1 MKITIDKT
9 ANNTKLLKLMADKDS
24 QKALAAREAFAA
36 FITTPILQVI
46 ESEPVIGNLF
56 TTWTYDYGTPSSIP
70 LAPLFDVKQADFI
83 KVWAQSRPGGL
94 ASSSNSDVSELM
106 VMTYALQSAVSFPLN
121 YLRAARVD
129 VVAAYLQRM
138 AQEFLY
144 KQEANSFAVLA
155 AVAAQSQFYYKG
167 VLTNQVIRSHT
178 QGTVIPQD
186 LSLLFT
192 LMSRV
197 NSSWV
202 GGTPAGAGRAITTL
216 VGSPEF
222 HQAIRNM
229 AFEPLNTTAST
240 YPLGGPQEFR
250 EDIYKAVGNPSI
262 YGMELV
268 NVYDMGQGF
277 PYNVVFSAY
286 ANGPTV
292 YNYPGFGQGIGSATT
307 AVFSP
312 GSEQVVLGID
322 KRQDF
327 LARLV
332 ETNPDDGSTLSVLTD
347 NQWSVRSEEI
357 GFYAKL
363 REGRVALDG
372 RNVVGLVF

>member
-9 ANNTKLLKLMADKDS
+9 ENNSKLLRLMADKNTL
-24 QKALAAREAFAA
+24 KAMAAREAFAA
-36 FITTPILQVI
+36 FITQPILQVI
-46 ESEPVIGNLF
+46 QSEPVIGNLF

-70 LAPLFDVKQADFI
+70 LAPLFDVKQQDFI

-94 ASSSNSDVSELM
+94 ATSSNSDVSELM

-144 KQEANSFAVLA
+144 KQEANSFAVLG
-155 AVAAQSQFYYKG
+155 AVAAQSQYYNKG
-167 VLTNQVIRSHT
+167 TLTNQVIRSAA
-178 QGTVIPQD
+178 QGSVIPQD
-186 LSLLFT
+186 ISALIT

-202 GGTPAGAGRAITTL
+202 GGTPAGASRAITTL

-222 HQAIRNM
+222 QQQIRNM
-229 AFEPLNTTAST
+229 AFEPLNTRANT
-240 YPLGGPQEFR
+240 YPLGGPDEFR
-250 EDIYKAVGNPSI
+250 DDIYKSVGNPSI

-268 NVYDMGQGF
+268 TVYDMGQGY
-277 PYNVVFSAY
+277 PYNIVFGTYAGSTAY
-286 ANGPTV
+286 AG
-292 YNYPGFGQGIGSATT
+292 YASAGT
-307 AVFSP
+307 AAFSP
-312 GSEQVVLGID
+312 GSEQLVLGID

-347 NQWSVRSEEI
+347 NQWTIRSEEI

-372 RNVVGLVF
+372 RNVVGLVY

>member
-1 MKITIDKT
+1 MKITIEKT
-9 ANNTKLLKLMADKDS
+9 ENNSKLLKLMADKNAL
-24 QKALAAREAFAA
+24 KAQAAREAFAA
-36 FITTPILQVI
+36 FITQPILKVI

-56 TTWTYDYGTPSSIP
+56 ITWTYDYGTPSSIP
-70 LAPLFDVKQADFI
+70 LAPLFDIKQNDFI

-94 ASSSNSDVSELM
+94 ATSNNSDVSELM

-144 KQEANSFAVLA
+144 KQEVNSFSVLG
-155 AVAAQSQFYYKG
+155 AVATQSQFYLKG
-167 VLTNQVIRSHT
+167 ALQYQIIRSNT
-178 QGTVIPQD
+178 QGQVVPQD
-186 LSLLFT
+186 ISALIT
-192 LMSRV
+192 LMNRV

-222 HQAIRNM
+222 HQQIRNM
-229 AFEPLNTTAST
+229 AFEPLNTRANT

-268 NVYDMGQGF
+268 IVYDMGQGY
-277 PYNVVFSAY
+277 PYNIIAYNY
-286 ANGPTV
+286 ANNQGAT
-292 YNYPGFGQGIGSATT
+292 YPGFGQTIGTT
-307 AVFSP
+307 TLAAFAP
-312 GSEQVVLGID
+312 GSEQLVLGID

-372 RNVVGLVF
+372 RNVVGLLF

>member
-9 ANNTKLLKLMADKDS
+9 DSNSKLLRLMADKNIM
-24 QKALAAREAFAA
+24 KAMEAREAFAA
-36 FITTPILQVI
+36 FITQPILEVI
-46 ESEPVIGNLF
+46 QSEPVIGNLF

-70 LAPLFDVKQADFI
+70 LAPLFDIKTQDFI

-94 ASSSNSDVSELM
+94 ATSMNMDVSELM
-106 VMTYALQSAVSFPLN
+106 VMTYALMSAVSFPLN

-144 KQEANSFAVLA
+144 KQEINSFSVLGG
-155 AVAAQSQFYYKG
+155 VAAQSQYSKIG
-167 VLTNQVIRSHT
+167 VLTYQVNRSYT
-178 QGTVIPQD
+178 QGYLIPQD
-186 LSLLFT
+186 ISKLVT

-202 GGTPAGAGRAITTL
+202 GGTPNGATRAITTL

-222 HQAIRNM
+222 HEQIRNM
-229 AFEPLNTTAST
+229 AFEPLNSRLGTQ
-240 YPLGGPQEFR
+240 YPLGGPEQFR
-250 EDIYKAVGNPSI
+250 EDIYKSVGNPSI

-268 NVYDMGQGF
+268 NVYDMGVGQN
-277 PYNVVFSAY
+277 YNILFSTYAGTNVYPAY
-286 ANGPTV
+286 GYTGAA
-292 YNYPGFGQGIGSATT
+292 GS
-307 AVFSP
+307 VFSP

-332 ETNPDDGSTLSVLTD
+332 ETNPADSSTLSIVAD
-347 NQWSVRSEEI
+347 NQWSNRAETI
-357 GFYAKL
+357 GFSARL

-372 RNVVGLVF
+372 RNVVSCIY